1 MKPPLKSS
9 RTDISSIPYCK
20 AKKVPGTKFQVTN
33 SGDKTQVWNEHEKIS
48 GEWRSCVQSTC
59 GVWRSQRRS
68 IMWMRF
74 LSKWQY
80 CCRLNTPKV
89 LNQIFIRWY
98 IQMTNRGVMFVMCII
113 ESSGHVQVTKTIS
126 GGNPGAG
133 YNSGEKTR
141 RRVCEDQQK
150 IKKHRVHESFIL
162 SCPGDKETISCVI

>member
-1 MKPPLKSS
+1 
-9 RTDISSIPYCK
+9 
-20 AKKVPGTKFQVTN
+20 
-33 SGDKTQVWNEHEKIS
+33 
-48 GEWRSCVQSTC
+48 
-59 GVWRSQRRS
+59 
-68 IMWMRF
+68 
-74 LSKWQY
+74 
-80 CCRLNTPKV
+80 
-89 LNQIFIRWY
+89 
-98 IQMTNRGVMFVMCII
+98 MFVMCII